1 MNAGTFKR
9 ILFGL
14 MLIGF
19 GLLFLASQLGMISID
34 WGQIFPTFWP
44 VILIYFGLSGMA
56 SSGRNST
63 SLFWNGF
70 VALLGIVFLLRNLGF
85 LYVSIGDLVKMAVP
99 AAIILYGVK
108 LIFQNG
114 SSKGKP
120 KTGQSDNTGGNPDA
134 YKYDYSQSPPPPPPP
149 PPSALDEQ
157 DARANAAGNADAQG
171 TYQAQT
177 DGKADGFA
185 GWQEPNGGAW
195 QPGTNAGTA
204 GWQAGGGSQ
213 GSGAQGGH
221 GGSAGWQHGNRHANW
236 YGAEERNGFI
246 GDLHLGRDYWE
257 LKPMNIN
264 HFIGDTVIDLTK
276 AQIPFGETKLTISAF
291 IGDVK
296 VLVPNE
302 SDLSFRVNSSS
313 FLGDIRVFD
322 RHAGGFLRSLNE
334 QLPDYA
340 DADRKINLQCNL
352 FIGDIQ
358 VMRVG

>member
-14 MLIGF
+14 LLIGF
-19 GLLFLASQLGMISID
+19 GLLFLASQLGIIEID
-34 WGQIFPTFWP
+34 WSHIFPTFWP

-56 SSGRNST
+56 SSGRNS
-63 SLFWNGF
+63 SGLFWNGF
-70 VALLGIVFLLRNLGF
+70 VALLGVLFLLRNLDLF
-85 LYVSIGDLVKMAVP
+85 YMSIGDLVKMAIP
-99 AAIILYGVK
+99 AAIILYGIK

-114 SSKGKP
+114 RKEGKP
-120 KTGQSDNTGGNPDA
+120 KAKQAENENGHSDG
-134 YKYDYSQSPPPPPPP
+134 YKYDYNQSPPPPPPP

-157 DARANAAGNADAQG
+157 DGQANAAETAGAQEVPQGQASGQANGFNAWQAPNADNWQPG
-171 TYQAQT
+171 G
-177 DGKADGFA
+177 DGGSA
-185 GWQEPNGGAW
+185 GWQPGGGA
-195 QPGTNAGTA
+195 P
-204 GWQAGGGSQ
+204 
-213 GSGAQGGH
+213 GSGAPGGN
-221 GGSAGWQHGNRHANW
+221 GGSAGWQHGNHHAHW
-236 YGAEERNGFI
+236 HGAEERNGFI

-276 AQIPFGETKLTISAF
+276 AQIPYGETKLTISAF

-302 SDLSFRVNSSS
+302 SDLSFKVNSSS

-340 DADRKINLQCNL
+340 DADRRINLQCNL